1 MTQAL
6 AKKRLVQTSLYIF
19 SKTNRF
25 RVFLHKIRYWKYF
38 DNVILVLII
47 ISSIMLALD
56 NPLNDPNGE
65 MSKTLRILDII
76 MTALFTIECGI
87 KIIVS
92 GFLMNGG
99 RSYMRDG
106 WNILDF
112 CIVLVS
118 IASLSLGEDAESL
131 RNLKALRT
139 LRVLRPLRLISRN

>member
-1 MTQAL
+1 M
-6 AKKRLVQTSLYIF
+6 KRRLSGTSLYLF
-19 SKTNRF
+19 SPKNWLRI
-25 RVFLHKIRYWKYF
+25 FLHKIRYWPYF

-56 NPLNDPNGE
+56 NPLNDPDGQL
-65 MSKTLRILDII
+65 SKTLRIFDII

-92 GFLMNGG
+92 GFIINGR

-112 CIVLVS
+112 FIVLVS
-118 IASLSLGEDAESL
+118 LISLALGDSAENL
-131 RNLKALRT
+131 RNLNLSQ
-139 LRVLRPLRLISRN
+139 RL